1 MNKGLA
7 DKRIVGRSPLV
18 VEMCGPAGAGKTTLL
33 QALHQC
39 DEKIVT
45 GVRLHKITY
54 ILFFASNTF
63 FLLPT
68 FLRHYRHGRW
78 FTWRETRSMVYLKA
92 WHHVLDRQVSNND
105 MVTVLDH
112 GPIYRLA
119 LLRDFGPEITK
130 SQLYER
136 WWNSMLKQWATIM
149 DMVIWLD
156 APDVVLLERIHT
168 RSRWHIIKR
177 KSGQEACEFLG
188 RYRTSYEHIIS
199 ALTAEGGP
207 QVLRFDTD
215 QKSVDQIVDKVL
227 AALNSQSNEN

>member
-1 MNKGLA
+1 
-7 DKRIVGRSPLV
+7 
-18 VEMCGPAGAGKTTLL
+18 
-33 QALHQC
+33 
-39 DEKIVT
+39 
-45 GVRLHKITY
+45 
-54 ILFFASNTF
+54 
-63 FLLPT
+63 
-68 FLRHYRHGRW
+68 
-78 FTWRETRSMVYLKA
+78 MVYLKA

-136 WWNSMLKQWATIM
+136 WWDSMLKQWATIM
-149 DMVIWLD
+149 DMVVWLD